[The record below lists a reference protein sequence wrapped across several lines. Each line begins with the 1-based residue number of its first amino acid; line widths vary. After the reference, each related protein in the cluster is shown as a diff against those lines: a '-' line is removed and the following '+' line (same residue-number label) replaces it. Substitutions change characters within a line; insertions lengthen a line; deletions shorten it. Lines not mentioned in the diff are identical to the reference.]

1 MRKQIITTALL
12 ALIFTGNVS
21 AQEIEKNDAPK
32 YSSFSA
38 AVFKDKYKSTNLLLD
53 VREPSLFAKGH
64 IKGAINLIIE
74 QATLPGKLKNSKP
87 EDNVYIY
94 AESIASA
101 AQAANILTAAGFL
114 NVYILEGEYA
124 DLVKLGMLEVK

>member
-1 MRKQIITTALL
+1 M
-12 ALIFTGNVS
+12 
-21 AQEIEKNDAPK
+21 
-32 YSSFSA
+32 
-38 AVFKDKYKSTNLLLD
+38 LLD

-124 DLVKLGMLEVK
+124 ELIKLGILEVK